1 MDYSD
6 GTAEVVCDRLNI
18 RRGPGKGYGVIDV
31 VNRGE
36 KLHVI
41 GSNNDE
47 KDLWLKLDYKRTEA
61 WITSLYVKYTPK
73 VAPGRSAIR
82 EGSISS
88 RPAAASTSTRPSS
101 GSTIS
106 SRPATSNTSTR
117 PGAGISSRPAASAST
132 RPGSGSSSRPATGG
146 SSRPGSNN

>member
-6 GTAEVVCDRLNI
+6 GTAEVYCDRLNI

-61 WITSLYVKYTPK
+61 WITSLYVKYTPN
-73 VAPGRSAIR
+73 VAPGRSTGGRPGSSISAR
-82 EGSISS
+82 SGSSSISS
-88 RPAAASTSTRPSS
+88 RPAAASTSTRPAS
-101 GSTIS
+101 GSIS

-117 PGAGISSRPAASAST
+117 PG
-132 RPGSGSSSRPATGG
+132 SGSTSSRPATGG